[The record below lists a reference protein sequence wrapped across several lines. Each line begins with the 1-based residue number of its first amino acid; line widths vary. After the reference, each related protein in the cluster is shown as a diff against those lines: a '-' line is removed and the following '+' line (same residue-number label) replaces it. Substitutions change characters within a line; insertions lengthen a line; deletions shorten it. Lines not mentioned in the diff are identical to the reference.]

1 MNAVTKVIGV
11 FILNGLAMSSCLN
24 DQTLRRLGFSPAGN
38 AQLPSGKSLCGS
50 IFNHFPSCV
59 EEKPLESLLRQNQR
73 IFSHFE
79 ALKYA
84 AISEQLEPVVEKFN
98 KLLQKIDLENFFL
111 TSSAEQ
117 RILEVLKLIPQ
128 DLSVLVKDIQRA
140 AKNCSQA
147 QNRISVGSFCL
158 LSSNVASDFTFFD
171 GTAFFTSDA
180 GSQKSQKSPVRALQA
195 HDAGAAFRIK
205 VTQEAAD
212 DVISACLPLVHASC
226 IYKKIAEANSA
237 ITDKTFKSVKNVCDS
252 KILNCY
258 GSPSNC
264 NEKVKNQI
272 LETFFEPFA
281 SKLTTKAEIAQIDCD
296 LTSLIGSLWEK
307 TKHTFANTYEKLSSY
322 TSEKYKKVSDLTELG
337 YQAVSGLFEQIEMK
351 INLGYSVSSEGRN
364 VVADGNASGVFM
376 QSAPLFPAFVGL
388 IFIMAQM
395 FF

>member
-1 MNAVTKVIGV
+1 MKAITKVIWI
-11 FILNGLAMSSCLN
+11 FILNGLAVSSCLN
-24 DQTLRRLGFSPAGN
+24 SNTLRRLGFSPAGN

-50 IFNHFPSCV
+50 IFNQFPSCV

-79 ALKYA
+79 AQKYA

-98 KLLQKIDLENFFL
+98 TLIEKIGLENFFL
-111 TSSAEQ
+111 TSNAEKK
-117 RILEVLKLIPQ
+117 ILEVLKLIPK
-128 DLSVLVKDIQRA
+128 DLGALVRDIQRA

-158 LSSNVASDFTFFD
+158 LSSNVASDFTFLD
-171 GTAFFTSDA
+171 GTTFSASEYHKKITTSSVRVLQ
-180 GSQKSQKSPVRALQA
+180 SQNI
-195 HDAGAAFRIK
+195 DTTFRIK

-212 DVISACLPLVHASC
+212 DVISACIPLVHASC
-226 IYKKIAEANSA
+226 IYKKIAEVHSA
-237 ITDKTFKSVKNVCDS
+237 ITDENFKSTKNVCNS

-264 NEKVKNQI
+264 NEGVKNEI
-272 LETFFEPFA
+272 LEAFFEPFS
-281 SKLTTKAEIAQIDCD
+281 SKLTTKTEIAQLDHG
-296 LTSLIGSLWEK
+296 LTSLIGSLWER
-307 TKHTFANTYEKLSSY
+307 TKETLSSTYERLSSF
-322 TSEKYKKVSDLTELG
+322 TSEKYKTVSDLTEHG
-337 YQAVSGLFEQIEMK
+337 YNAVSGLFDEIQTRV
-351 INLGYSVSSEGRN
+351 NLGYSVSSEGRN

-376 QSAPLFPAFVGL
+376 QSASLFPAFIGL